1 MLSKFTNSN
10 HRSRA
15 PWATVVTLIVLVCVQ
30 WSFAANKKKAKN
42 EKPAAPPAVDL
53 SKLVWPPPP
62 DIARIQYVTS
72 VRGEEDINPTT
83 KKRKTSWMDRL
94 AGVSL
99 PAEQGKLALR
109 KPYGIAV
116 DSKGAIYVADPGQ
129 ALIFVFDLA
138 NKKVSYRGLQQV
150 TTPAGLAIDDSDRLF
165 VTDSTQHVV
174 LCFKPD
180 GSLEASFGGDKLV
193 KPLGI
198 AIDRENRYV
207 YVADADLDK
216 IFVFDADTYRLI
228 RSFGQ
233 RSDATLAPGT
243 FDRVSNLAVDGDS
256 NLYVVDTF
264 NDRIQV
270 FDADGQFV
278 RMFGKQG
285 NIAGC
290 FMRPKG
296 IAIDGDGHVY
306 VVDAEFNNVQ
316 VFDSDGRVL
325 MFFGDR
331 GDSPGRF
338 TLASGI
344 AIDQNNRVIVSEQW
358 TGRIQIFHYVTD
370 AEAKPEYEKQAA
382 ERAAREAAERKAA
395 EEPEQQKNA
404 GPGNSQ

>member
-1 MLSKFTNSN
+1 MLPNATNSN
-10 HRSRA
+10 HRSKA
-15 PWATVVTLIVLVCVQ
+15 PWVTVATLIVLVCVQ
-30 WSFAANKKKAKN
+30 GGFAADKKAAKN
-42 EKPAAPPAVDL
+42 HKPAAAPAVDL

-72 VRGEEDINPTT
+72 VTGEEDINPST
-83 KKRKTSWMDRL
+83 KKRKTSWMDRM

-99 PAEQGKLALR
+99 PAEQGKPALR

-138 NKKVSYRGLQQV
+138 GKKVSYRGRQQV
-150 TTPAGLAIDDSDRLF
+150 TTPSGLAIDDSDRLF
-165 VTDSTQHVV
+165 VADSTQHVV

-180 GSLEASFGGDKLV
+180 GSLEASFGRDKLV
-193 KPLGI
+193 KPVGI
-198 AIDRENRYV
+198 AIDLENRYV
-207 YVADADLDK
+207 YVADADLNK
-216 IFVFDADTYRLI
+216 IFVFDVDTYRLV

-243 FDRVSNLAVDGDS
+243 FDRLSNLAVDSDS

-264 NDRIQV
+264 NSRIQV

-285 NIAGC
+285 NIAGA

-296 IAIDGDGHVY
+296 IAIDADGHVY

-331 GDSPGRF
+331 GNLPGTF

-358 TGRIQIFHYVTD
+358 TGRIQVFRYVTD
-370 AEAKPEYEKQAA
+370 AEAKPAYEKQAA
-382 ERAAREAAERKAA
+382 ERAAKEAAA
-395 EEPEQQKNA
+395 EQEQQKNA
-404 GPGNSQ
+404 GTAKSQ

>member
-1 MLSKFTNSN
+1 MLTKSTNSN
-10 HRSRA
+10 HRGKAS
-15 PWATVVTLIVLVCVQ
+15 WVTVATLIVLVCVP
-30 WSFAANKKKAKN
+30 WAFAQNKKAAK
-42 EKPAAPPAVDL
+42 KSAPAAPPAVDL
-53 SKLVWPPPP
+53 SKLAWPPLP
-62 DIARIQYVTS
+62 DVGRIRYLTAVT
-72 VRGEEDINPTT
+72 GEEDINPST
-83 KKRKTSWMDRL
+83 KKRKSSWMDRM

-99 PAEQGKLALR
+99 PGEQGKLALR

-116 DSKGAIYVADPGQ
+116 DSKGAIYVADPGT
-129 ALIFVFDLA
+129 AMIFVFDLDG
-138 NKKVSYRGLQQV
+138 KKVSYRGRQQV
-150 TTPAGLAIDDSDRLF
+150 STPSGLAIDDSDRLF

-180 GSLEASFGGDKLV
+180 GSLETSFGRDKLA
-193 KPLGI
+193 KPVGI
-198 AIDRENRYV
+198 AIDLENRYL
-207 YVADADLDK
+207 YVADVDLDK
-216 IFVFDADTYRLI
+216 IFVFDVDTYRLV

-243 FDRVSNLAVDGDS
+243 FDRPSNLAVDGDS

-264 NDRIQV
+264 NNRIQV

-285 NIAGC
+285 NTAGA

-296 IAIDGDGHVY
+296 IAIDADGHVY

-316 VFDSDGRVL
+316 VFDADGRVL

-331 GDSPGRF
+331 GNQPGTF
-338 TLASGI
+338 TLAAGI

-358 TGRIQIFHYVTD
+358 TGRIQIFRYVTD
-370 AEAKPEYEKQAA
+370 AEAKPAYDKQAA

-395 EEPEQQKNA
+395 EEQEQQKNA
-404 GPGNSQ
+404 GTAKSQ